1 MDIYMF
7 SRTQILSLLAPMN
20 GAKIHS
26 TTAQLPLIDIDG
38 YVPTSLESTCMSR
51 WGGFDTQANTLGF
64 VCHKTVSKRLVAHH
78 HCAQSLML
86 RTTKYSL
93 SLLQL
98 PSGDIF

>member
-1 MDIYMF
+1 MF